1 MRKFLDVFGQTAFEA
16 HTERFNDP
24 TNWNAASRSEVVNEC
39 GGGGLSVMHY
49 CTDDVHRMWGKQH
62 QFVAG
67 LCSHGKM
74 GKWRKKKR
82 LHCIH
87 KKMRSEGVISH
98 AEGVRSLNVRRKA
111 FKNNGIRF
119 SRPLK
124 MEVPKI
130 HSRR

>member
-39 GGGGLSVMHY
+39 GGGLSVMHY
-49 CTDDVHRMWGKQH
+49 CTDDVHRIWGKQH

-74 GKWRKKKR
+74 GKWKKKETS
-82 LHCIH
+82 LHTQKDAQRGCH
-87 KKMRSEGVISH
+87 LACRGGQKFEC
-98 AEGVRSLNVRRKA
+98 
-111 FKNNGIRF
+111 
-119 SRPLK
+119 
-124 MEVPKI
+124 
-130 HSRR
+130 